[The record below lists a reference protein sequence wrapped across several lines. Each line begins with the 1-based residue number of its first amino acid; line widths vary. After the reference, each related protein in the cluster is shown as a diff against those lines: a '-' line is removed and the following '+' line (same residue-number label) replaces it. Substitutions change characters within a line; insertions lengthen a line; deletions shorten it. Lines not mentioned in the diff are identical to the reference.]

1 MKKILFLHGLE
12 SKPGGTKP
20 TFLERNGYEVIQP
33 LLDKNDFQG
42 SVNTAKRYYDE
53 TKPDV
58 IVGSSRGGA
67 IAMAIKS
74 TVKKILIAPAWRKY
88 GVLHDSVGGNDVILH
103 AKEDAVVPYAD
114 SVELWYNTFALLQEV
129 GTDHRMRDEETLS
142 TLLDLIKEG
151 IQ

>member
-67 IAMAIKS
+67 IAMAKDFDRS
-74 TVKKILIAPAWRKY
+74 SVAKIW
-88 GVLHDSVGGNDVILH
+88 
-103 AKEDAVVPYAD
+103 
-114 SVELWYNTFALLQEV
+114 
-129 GTDHRMRDEETLS
+129 GTSRFCGWE
-142 TLLDLIKEG
+142 
-151 IQ
+151 